1 MAVAVELGRD
11 ADVKFNLHD
20 FRFEQGAPTGS

>member
-11 ADVKFNLHD
+11 ADVRFNLRE
-20 FRFEQGAPTGS
+20 FRFEQPTTGS